1 MEQRR
6 ELEASRENEDWKRL
20 RRGWCWGAKGFREKL
35 LEIVG
40 ERKGQQHYGEEVRE
54 SDQQKAERLVVEM
67 MRRLGWTKKELKRLA
82 KGDAHKAEMAARLR
96 AETTVTWSWI
106 AKRLEMGH
114 WRTAVNATK
123 GQRAGGGPATRQ

>member
-1 MEQRR
+1 M
-6 ELEASRENEDWKRL
+6 
-20 RRGWCWGAKGFREKL
+20 
-35 LEIVG
+35 IG

-67 MRRLGWTKKELKRLA
+67 MRRLGWTEKELKRQA
-82 KGDAHKAEMAARLR
+82 KGDARKAGMAARLR
-96 AETTVTWSWI
+96 AETTVTWAWI

-123 GQRAGGGPATRQ
+123 AEEQRGRAATRQ